1 MFGISIH
8 KNDANVTFENF
19 QFFFYFI
26 TIIGLLLKIYTLS
39 HKEKYLKWN

>member
-19 QFFFYFI
+19 QFFFLFHYHNWTAVKNIHSF
-26 TIIGLLLKIYTLS
+26 S
-39 HKEKYLKWN
+39 

>member
-19 QFFFYFI
+19 QFFLFYYHNWTAVKNIHSF
-26 TIIGLLLKIYTLS
+26 S
-39 HKEKYLKWN
+39 